1 MGLLKSTVFIL
12 KSLYLHPFRSLNVR
26 GDFRIFSNLL
36 VSFHAFLGNFGKNVV
51 RTYVDQII
59 IARKNLTVKLTGYY
73 GQYAWLSI
81 RYC

>member
-1 MGLLKSTVFIL
+1 MNLLKSTGCLL
-12 KSLYLHPFRSLNVR
+12 KSLYLYPFHFPNVR

-36 VSFHAFLGNFGKNVV
+36 VSSRAFSLSFGKNVV
-51 RTYVDQII
+51 RTYVDLII